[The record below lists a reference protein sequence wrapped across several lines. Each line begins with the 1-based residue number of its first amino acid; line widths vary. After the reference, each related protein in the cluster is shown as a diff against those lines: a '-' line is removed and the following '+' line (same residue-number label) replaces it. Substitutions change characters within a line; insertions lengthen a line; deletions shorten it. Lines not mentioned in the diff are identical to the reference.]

1 MAFGTFPLFN
11 WLSAIPADS
20 ENILEKRELFY
31 YSGCSSHYMLL
42 SQMEGAVFVLYCM
55 IAEHTLHNSIYLL
68 PEIVRIRD
76 MIGEKQSHLSVN
88 VLLN

>member
-1 MAFGTFPLFN
+1 
-11 WLSAIPADS
+11 
-20 ENILEKRELFY
+20 
-31 YSGCSSHYMLL
+31 MLL